1 MIKGIG
7 IDIIELSR
15 IQKSVQNN
23 PRFVHRILAE
33 EEIKHYENLS
43 TDRRKVEFLAGRF
56 AAKEAFAKA
65 NGTGIGELS
74 FRDIQVL
81 SNENGNHNF
90 LLMVM
95 IQSIFLFQ
103 LAIVNIMSS
112 PKLLLRKQGND
123 NAWTLF

>member
-43 TDRRKVEFLAGRF
+43 TDRRTVEFLAGRF
-56 AAKEAFAKA
+56 AAKRVLTKVNA
-65 NGTGIGELS
+65 TGIVGLIS
-74 FRDIQVL
+74 SDIQVL
-81 SNENGNHNF
+81 SNETGKPQLFVNGYDSKHLF
-90 LLMVM
+90 
-95 IQSIFLFQ
+95 ISISHSEHYVFAQ
-103 LAIVNIMSS
+103 VIIEET
-112 PKLLLRKQGND
+112 RER
-123 NAWTLF
+123 

>member
-1 MIKGIG
+1 MIKGKN

-23 PRFVHRILAE
+23 ARFVHRILAE

-81 SNENGNHNF
+81 SNENGKP
-90 LLMVM
+90 
-95 IQSIFLFQ
+95 QLF
-103 LAIVNIMSS
+103 VNGYED
-112 PKLLLRKQGND
+112 RKS
-123 NAWTLF
+123 TRL